1 MKERYEDQPMCMHM
15 VSFADA
21 DAGAGAGEPGA
32 ARDAAMAKRGYV
44 CAHLKDAAGKTRD
57 TSAEAQMSC
66 ELADGRTVTMSL
78 TGYVDQ
84 APITKDDRAKLIVVL
99 D

>member
-1 MKERYEDQPMCMHM
+1 MKERYEDQSMCMHM

-21 DAGAGAGEPGA
+21 GADVPGPE
-32 ARDAAMAKRGYV
+32 RDAAMAKRGYV
-44 CAHLKDAAGKTRD
+44 CKNLKDAAGKTRD
-57 TSAEAQMSC
+57 TSNEAQMSC

-78 TGYVDQ
+78 TGYVDRSSN
-84 APITKDDRAKLIVVL
+84 IVSDDRAELTVVL